1 MQPSGKLSGD
11 ERRAAIIQSVRHLFA
26 NQGFKGT
33 RTREVAEAAGVSEAL
48 LYRHFPTKD
57 ALFEAIQKSFCDDR
71 ARARFER
78 LNGLEPSTRT
88 LVLQVHFLV
97 VQILGGPGDGTER
110 PIQNRMILRSLSED
124 GAFAQVLLQSFADLV
139 VPKISECCR
148 AAVAVGD
155 AVENPVCA
163 NIAGW
168 LVYSL
173 AATVS
178 FLSTPAIPV
187 VSLEG
192 SDPSLTR
199 QIVWFALRGLGVTE
213 EAIVR
218 NYNSTEVLSG
228 LELA

>member
-1 MQPSGKLSGD
+1 V
-11 ERRAAIIQSVRHLFA
+11 AA
-26 NQGFKGT
+26 
-33 RTREVAEAAGVSEAL
+33 
-48 LYRHFPTKD
+48 
-57 ALFEAIQKSFCDDR
+57 
-71 ARARFER
+71 
-78 LNGLEPSTRT
+78 
-88 LVLQVHFLV
+88 
-97 VQILGGPGDGTER
+97 
-110 PIQNRMILRSLSED
+110 
-124 GAFAQVLLQSFADLV
+124 
-139 VPKISECCR
+139 
-148 AAVAVGD
+148 GD
-155 AVENPVCA
+155 AVENPVSA